1 MIESLSISKTAT
13 YDIAPQV
20 LDRLGRF
27 NFIFGTNGAGKTTI
41 TRVIANPEAHPNC
54 AISWKKGTPLEPL
67 VYNSDFVDRNFNTA
81 PRLKG
86 IFTLGEQDIANLDAI
101 ATKKTELDGIVRTIE
116 QLTNTLQGQD
126 QKSGKKGELAELER
140 HIKDKCWKQKQ
151 RHDEFFSDAFTGVR
165 SNSEKFK
172 ERVLTELAS
181 NNAEAKSLKYLKDK
195 AETVFGALPV
205 IEIAIPGLGSD
216 GIAGHELSPL
226 LAKKVIGKE
235 DVDIAQLIQRLG
247 NSDWVKQ
254 GHMFFE
260 RSKPT
265 CPFCQQKVLESFEA
279 SLTGYFDESFAKD
292 TKAIADL
299 LSAYTSDADVLRAK
313 LKAVVDSGSRFMDM
327 ETFEAERAAIEA
339 RLTTNVLLLANKAKE
354 PSLPVHLEPLSA
366 VLAAASK
373 LVADAN
379 AAVDAHNEIAKNIRK
394 EREALTKQVWKYI
407 LEVELKTELAAY
419 IGKRNGLNAAIVK
432 LEGQVREAFTSK
444 ALKQKEI
451 KDLERSATSIE
462 PTIGG
467 INGLLKSFGFQNFSI
482 APVDDGPFYKLVR
495 ADGSDAKDS
504 LSEGERSFVTFL
516 YFFHLLKG
524 SESESGIT
532 TDRVV
537 VFDDPVS
544 SMDSDV
550 LFIVSSLIKSLFEP
564 VRKNMGGIKQ
574 IFVLTHNVY
583 FHKEVTYTS
592 ERGDDAKAGER
603 SYWVVRKEP
612 NGTIVES
619 HKSNPIKTSYDLLW
633 EELRRPQKS
642 LLTVQNTMRRILENY
657 FKILGRMDFDKICDQ
672 FEGQEKIKCRSLF
685 AWVNDGS
692 HFSHDD
698 AFYAFDQTSIET
710 YMEIFKQVFDKNGQL
725 AHYEMMMLESK

>member
-13 YDIAPQV
+13 YGIAPQV
-20 LDRLGRF
+20 LDNLSRF

-41 TRVIANPEAHPNC
+41 TRVIASPGEYPNC
-54 AISWKKGTPLEPL
+54 AIAWKKGTPLEPM
-67 VYNSDFVDRNFNTA
+67 VYNRDFVTHNFNAA

-101 ATKKTELDGIVRTIE
+101 ATKKTELDSIVRNIE

-126 QKSGKKGELAELER
+126 QKSGKKGELAELEG
-140 HIKDKCWKQKQ
+140 HIKDKCWEQKQ
-151 RHDEFFSDAFTGVR
+151 RHDEAFRDAFTGAR
-165 SNSEKFK
+165 NSSERFK

-181 NNAEAKSLKYLKDK
+181 NNAELKSLDYLRDTAK
-195 AETVFGALPV
+195 TVFGTTPV
-205 IEIAIPGLGSD
+205 IETAIPGLGSAV
-216 GIAGHELSPL
+216 IAGHESNPILS
-226 LAKKVIGKE
+226 KKVIGKE
-235 DVDIAQLIQRLG
+235 DVDIAELIQRLG
-247 NSDWVKQ
+247 NSDWAKQ
-254 GHMFFE
+254 GQAFYE

-265 CPFCQQKVLESFEA
+265 CPFCQQKVQESFEA
-279 SLTGYFDESFAKD
+279 SLSSYFDESFVKD
-292 TKAIADL
+292 TKAIAEL
-299 LSAYTSDADVLRAK
+299 QSAYARDADALRAK
-313 LKAVVDSGSRFMDM
+313 LKAVVDGGSRFIDM
-327 ETFEAERAAIEA
+327 EAFEAERSAIEA
-339 RLTTNVLLLANKAKE
+339 RLATNALLLVNKAKE
-354 PSLPVHLEPLSA
+354 PSLPVHIEPMSEL
-366 VLAAASK
+366 LATASK

-379 AAVDAHNEIAKNIRK
+379 AAVGAHNEIAKNISK
-394 EREALTKQVWKYI
+394 ERADLTKQVWRHI

-419 IGKRNGLNAAIVK
+419 MGKRNGLNAAIGK
-432 LEGQVREAFTSK
+432 LGSQIQEAVASK
-444 ALKQKEI
+444 AAKAKEV
-451 KDLERSATSIE
+451 KELEKSATSIE
-462 PTIGG
+462 PTIEG
-467 INGLLKSFGFQNFSI
+467 INGLLKSFGFRNFTI
-482 APVDDGPFYKLVR
+482 AKADDGPFYKLVR

-524 SESESGIT
+524 SESESGMT
-532 TDRVV
+532 VDRVV

-564 VRKNMGGIKQ
+564 VRNNTGGIKQ

-592 ERGDDAKAGER
+592 DRGDDTKAGER
-603 SYWVVRKEP
+603 SYWAVRKELG
-612 NGTIVES
+612 GTVVER

-642 LLTVQNTMRRILENY
+642 PLTVQNTMRRILENY

-672 FEGQEKIKCRSLF
+672 FDGQQKAKCRSLF

-698 AFYAFDQTSIET
+698 AFYTFDQASIET
-710 YMEIFKQVFDKNGQL
+710 YMEIFKQVFEKSGQL
-725 AHYEMMMLESK
+725 AHYDMMMLGSN